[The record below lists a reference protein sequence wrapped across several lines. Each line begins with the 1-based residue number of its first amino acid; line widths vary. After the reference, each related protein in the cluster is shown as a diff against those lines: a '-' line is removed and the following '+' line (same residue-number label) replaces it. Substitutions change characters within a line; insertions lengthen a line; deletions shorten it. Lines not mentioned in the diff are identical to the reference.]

1 MDWRSSN
8 GARHAWTSLCRTF
21 AATAAAVRYAEKVV
35 DRETIATVAETARRD
50 GKRVVF
56 TNGCFDL
63 LHVGHVRYLAA
74 ARDAG
79 DLLIV
84 GINSDASVRRLKGP
98 ARPLVD
104 ETARAEVIAALAAV
118 DWVTVFDEDTPAE
131 LVRRVQ
137 PDVIAKGG
145 DWTPETV
152 VGRDVVEARGG
163 RVLIIP
169 VVEGFS
175 TTELAARIRH
185 GG

>member
-1 MDWRSSN
+1 M
-8 GARHAWTSLCRTF
+8 
-21 AATAAAVRYAEKVV
+21 RYREKIV
-35 DRETIATVAETARRD
+35 DRETVATVAERARRD

-63 LHVGHVRYLAA
+63 VHVGHVRYLAA

-84 GINSDASVRRLKGP
+84 GLNSDASVRRLKGA
-98 ARPLVD
+98 ARPLVE
-104 ETARAEVIAALAAV
+104 ETARAEVIAALVAV

-131 LVRRVQ
+131 LIRRVQ
-137 PDVIAKGG
+137 PDVVAKGG
-145 DWTPETV
+145 DWTAETV

-169 VVEGFS
+169 TVAGFS
-175 TTELAARIRH
+175 TTQLAERIRQ